1 MPCRKRSLPIRRPR
15 SGRAH
20 ESRTTFPGENGSAP
34 PTVPERAEIRNRRR
48 GGEVP
53 RQSRVLRRRITLDTI
68 DDCSQ
73 AETPSGQ
80 VISICGGMIRA
91 PIRVSATSK

>member
-1 MPCRKRSLPIRRPR
+1 MNQGPLFREKMEAHHLRS
-15 SGRAH
+15 
-20 ESRTTFPGENGSAP
+20 
-34 PTVPERAEIRNRRR
+34 PERAEIRNRRR
-48 GGEVP
+48 GREVP